1 MTLAER
7 IAARLSG
14 LQTDRYMFGLF
25 GDDRMGEGGFG
36 KLQILGKTK
45 HVTRCQNCGRA
56 GLKHAVVCAVV
67 GDDGHPTNQYYYFG
81 SDCAAKLAG
90 KAEKDV
96 EAEAEHQESSGRPRM
111 KSIKSPKPNEGQME
125 LSLRFAAAWQA
136 HVERYARV
144 KPTQGQGAFDFDA
157 LSSAPQATPSSSVGS
172 ASVTSEPPALPS
184 KGKQMG
190 LFDQPQATS
199 PAAAIAKKSMDFGRK
214 VEVAPKT
221 RLGHEL
227 KQNSRGKWAWFL
239 DGKQKTGA
247 YSTQEQAMKSPEMEA
262 KEYLAD
268 AAAQRILEQ
277 EHGYAEAND
286 KDFLESHKLWG
297 HLSDSEIQQMIERDT
312 SSAKSLQNER
322 EFNGM
327 GGRRSGP
334 AMANQGAVEA
344 FEVAR
349 QAQRYLD
356 ERKKRTAGD
365 SDKENHS
372 LSDEAREL
380 NERVNR
386 LVERYSEAGELQ
398 PGLKGQ
404 QDNHPHWETPEFK
417 SWFGQSK
424 AVQPT
429 GKPLRVFHG
438 SKRPDRIG
446 SEFKANRATSGP
458 MSFFTDDPDIASS
471 YATGKQDTSLQMPE
485 SYAGW
490 FKYKPRGSRGHV
502 SLDHAWYHLPQEQ
515 RQAALERLPHVN
527 QDEDGNIS
535 HKHGQGTVAGDWDW
549 YLKREG
555 QGNPIKAART
565 IWLDSGHLFNNEDR
579 FLEVLKHAG
588 IDTSNFHYE
597 SPWHEQPGV
606 HAAWLSIQN
615 PLDTANIPDQ
625 VHDALHAAG
634 RLKRGKIGSGAD
646 QWDKR
651 HVSGRDW
658 LQRLAEDKQNGTAH
672 AWTSIPDW
680 ATKTL
685 KSLGYDGIK
694 DMGGKYGGPKHS
706 VWIPFGPH
714 QIKSAMGNRGTFN
727 SSSKK
732 ITYGAGG
739 LVERYSAGGHD
750 ERHIAVGK
758 RFGIPPE
765 AVKSALETHPDE
777 LAKRDEYMPPSSG
790 RESAVGPTSDHPQ
803 HPIGTAKI
811 DLMRHK
817 AGESD
822 DAYVE
827 YLREFNPAELVTS
840 EAEDGVT
847 KSPSFGKYVE
857 WAKAGQQ
864 PPPISVFSK
873 PGGKMVSTNR
883 RRVLAAQQAGSKSI
897 VGWHGVDNPETGL
910 PLKYG
915 DLKRAFAEAAKQ
927 NSLLDSQGQGL
938 LFSRT
943 GQTQRGL
950 FGDDYEAK
958 PLGKQESD
966 LPKPP
971 EPIKQHKPK
980 PGQQSLFSAVADAMG
995 VSVERYGST
1004 IRHGK
1009 YSVTKGDDGLWYHF
1023 LHGKNGLQYGSLV
1036 GFNSV
1041 KEAMRDAVKR
1051 AKPPA
1056 MRQVAEGPAKGNW
1069 EIVPNQPE
1077 DKGLPSQPS
1086 NSAGK
1091 PQEPQDKSMFSA
1103 VAGAMGVRV
1112 ERYTGSDAGKPKQS
1126 FFGKAIG
1133 GLSKMIESGGD
1144 AIDAGVN
1151 KLLGSNQGSGSS
1163 LTGNKT
1169 SVGGGKPVKPAMPK
1183 PVASAGIKPPPPPKP
1198 ITSVAGSVSAS
1209 TPTGKLAAPPVA
1221 IKAPPP
1227 PAVKSGRAPLTA
1239 NPLASATAKAPD
1251 PSPLTSKSS
1260 SDAVEPIAA
1269 SHKGGG
1275 LRAPKEHGQANRNHA
1290 DEFVDQIN
1298 FLHGEAELPAEFRT
1312 YFGDSKLES
1321 QSQHGITGE
1330 KQLKVK
1336 SQNGMGLKEGR
1347 GYRVMAHNSARDASG
1362 KRIDENT
1369 NALYYKDNSDF
1380 VMTKSGHMLVKGT
1393 DPDGRAAY
1401 IAEIPPE
1408 HVAKY
1413 KPKLIAAFN
1422 KRRQQTKQMFS
1433 AVAGALGASVE
1444 RFSAEQSLN
1453 EQPSAPKY
1461 DFSRAILNGMSR
1473 KLKSQGFDVRGSG
1486 DVKQL
1491 LGRGHVFK
1499 DGEFTHDAWK
1509 NAYHAAAGSVDKRK
1523 QTKQN
1528 QADVRKLMPNVNWE
1542 VVNSLKPTHN
1552 HRVAGYIHP
1561 KGHLLDLSGG
1571 DPTGRTRGEDHRIVG
1586 GYEAIEEL
1594 GAHHGWIRYMPEA
1607 GGLEL
1612 RKQPTPAQ
1620 VRQIQRLINIHNG
1633 QIYLDLHD
1641 GIGERNSPED
1651 YERSDRSYRQ
1661 PRRKWSGEF
1670 RPGAKASRILNA
1682 IKQFYAGQEP
1692 PLTIRDQ
1699 FASKAAVS
1707 RFSAQAGD
1715 HQGLLERYAAKQA
1728 ASLWFLKSRELLKQ
1742 KMGQHAPASQVLAML
1757 KNNQISPEE
1766 LEWTGLENHLRSKGN
1781 SPVSQQELHDLIG
1794 KFGVEESVLGDE
1806 VTREKLSKSHRKAL
1820 QAVENA
1826 SMVEWN
1832 PNDYTLGEYL
1842 LNMDRVLRRDAQNG
1856 DNSVLPALNAVKMLK
1871 KAHGESRWGKY
1882 ASHSLPGGEN
1892 YREMLLKL
1900 PESKAGIEDWYKT
1913 VFVPETKE
1921 ENPGYEPP
1929 STFAGYDA
1937 NAKEDLSGM
1946 YQRWAKGKGSA
1957 GYLSRHWDDPNV
1969 LAHIRYKDYVGPDG
1983 KKHLHIDEI
1992 QSDWHQAGRKQ
2003 GYGHADKTAGLSRE
2017 EMGRQY
2023 EEHVG
2028 YNPIEDDPDMSDDE
2042 LRELLQGHHEEA
2054 GSTHVPN
2061 APFKKNWHMLAMKR
2075 MLHHAAA
2082 NGYDRV
2088 TWTPGEEHA
2097 DRSRL
2102 DRHLESIHYN
2112 PKSKLLLAYG
2122 HDGGGS
2128 ILNGKVQ
2135 DGKFYSPNSHPQ
2147 LHGKNLQEIFGH
2159 DIADKI
2165 QNSKWPWSGG
2175 EHHDYKVVL
2184 KGDDLRV
2191 NHSGMRK
2198 FYDQMLPA
2206 DTNKLIKRHGGKV
2219 GQFDLHLLDHSDDG
2233 GFETKPPRTI
2243 KVHGFDITPSMKA
2256 EATSGKGQ
2264 SMFSVYEEPGLHIER
2279 YEQETPGLQPRFRIG
2294 AGEQRLSEQFVKIPS
2309 TKPPAIFAILGKAA
2323 GMVGKAAV
2331 GMKGVAAKAGDKMLG
2346 AIQPSADKL
2355 ADKIGG
2361 AAESLDRKG
2370 QAAMSKVGLATKP
2383 QQAPVKPVT
2392 QGVKAGAPVMLSQ
2405 PHDIHGNGRQLIPQG
2420 TQGKYIR
2427 PHSEPGHAIV
2437 EVNGIQHVIPT
2448 KSLTYSAQHTDHKAI
2463 EKHKQNQVEQAQ
2475 KQKLLTA
2482 RQRAEAVPEGVDSTP
2497 QERGLVS
2504 SHELQAGDI
2513 IEHRTPGLP
2522 PHGRV
2527 VEVNPKTHEVTID
2540 LALRSPGSPDGI
2552 ATVGRRM
2559 TIPGYDK
2566 LAQNGGTVSKQFET
2580 SRVPDEAR
2588 PIGQRKEYQEMLAG
2602 AKAIGLNDDAAHE
2615 MAMQAWDQSQAK
2627 LNPNPKSAPAQVQN
2641 APVQPAA
2648 QAASQPK
2655 PRHHVSSLQV
2665 GDTIRLLSG
2674 PESQV
2679 NLRYLGP
2686 GSRKGFVTVEHPQR
2700 GKQEIPVRSA
2710 GLRVPGKA
2718 KAAKPEQVAAPQE
2731 QGSNPDR
2738 PRNHVSNLQKGD
2750 VLRHLSGD
2758 QKGQNVRFVRRSD
2771 KPGQVI
2777 VNTPERGDHELPATS
2792 LGLYSPASLSWYTKA
2807 HARNILEQNE
2817 SMEPR
2822 DAIRLAR
2829 LARGNRRAPQPH
2841 QVPRSE
2847 FAQYRHGML
2856 AKDKQGNGFLLY
2868 GGNRYP
2874 LTSAEF
2880 DGNKL
2885 ISDPVKI
2892 RERIHLEQIKAI
2904 ASKDPA
2910 AVPSRVRAEYEH
2922 QWPKFTGSSAFAK
2935 SGGVQPQ
2942 RSSRKNQPNEGQ
2954 LNLLPGPSILQ
2965 PSMEAGRRAQK
2976 IINARGVEDERE
2988 IDTEID
2994 PNRPQAQI
3002 DRREAANRAFME
3014 ASAAKFNENRPA
3026 GGPAASPPPNQ
3037 PAAAAPAPPSVR
3049 HLTRSFKGAIKQ
3061 FHDEKQRDL
3070 YDYAMND
3077 SKRASM
3083 NSKNLKLHEG
3093 KLKNLADL
3101 HFGGNQDAAHLESL
3115 QTLGHVLRHMAGSS
3129 QGEHRVI
3136 PPLGV
3141 EPAKPEPAP
3150 AAAPKQKLDT
3160 SIKKAIVE
3168 ARNSDAG
3175 GKHRV
3180 EHEILRTL
3188 PFDASEF
3195 DPEVLPQIV
3204 QMVKDHIGEFHA
3216 PKRMEAE
3223 KLASAWSNARARM
3236 GIGSDKRKSDAR
3248 KLIQLMRNGEID
3260 ASSKKLKNM
3269 DLIAEGLR
3277 NDFPNHFSKDPQV
3290 RDSQV
3295 IDFLASNAPT
3305 IPQAHDWDLVKD
3317 FWKSLEPGYIEGLRA
3332 IAQGAPFNRSEWGNL
3347 ARHMAPPDDYG
3358 DALNTQDFSASGHS
3372 FTQRFSAVWSAGVTR
3387 EKIKDSAAATAT
3399 SAGIPSRQVQA

>member
-1 MTLAER
+1 
-7 IAARLSG
+7 
-14 LQTDRYMFGLF
+14 
-25 GDDRMGEGGFG
+25 
-36 KLQILGKTK
+36 
-45 HVTRCQNCGRA
+45 
-56 GLKHAVVCAVV
+56 
-67 GDDGHPTNQYYYFG
+67 
-81 SDCAAKLAG
+81 
-90 KAEKDV
+90 
-96 EAEAEHQESSGRPRM
+96 
-111 KSIKSPKPNEGQME
+111 
-125 LSLRFAAAWQA
+125 
-136 HVERYARV
+136 
-144 KPTQGQGAFDFDA
+144 
-157 LSSAPQATPSSSVGS
+157 
-172 ASVTSEPPALPS
+172 
-184 KGKQMG
+184 MG
-190 LFDQPQATS
+190 LFDQPQATAPAAKPASDWDEKKHPRWDAGDKQHHGGQFS
-199 PAAAIAKKSMDFGRK
+199 PKQAEESAEKTAPFDFAAIVKEARAKGQNIHAAAREAGVPSTHENKRALMKAANDLPPEEPKVGPGQARGQAKFNEARAKEERPAEPDPASESKGSGEPAAPATAGERVAAAIAKKSMDFGRK
-214 VEVAPKT
+214 VEVRKDRAKKLGPRAKT
-221 RLGHEL
+221 EEPVEQVEGWAKRYAIARIDYSRDKSEEGKYAIYDTRTKSRWNAMGH
-227 KQNSRGKWAWFL
+227 R
-239 DGKQKTGA
+239 
-247 YSTQEQAMKSPEMEA
+247 QATSKLFDSEAEA
-262 KEYLAD
+262 K
-268 AAAQRILEQ
+268 AALP
-277 EHGYAEAND
+277 
-286 KDFLESHKLWG
+286 LL
-297 HLSDSEIQQMIERDT
+297 
-312 SSAKSLQNER
+312 
-322 EFNGM
+322 
-327 GGRRSGP
+327 
-334 AMANQGAVEA
+334 
-344 FEVAR
+344 EVAR
-349 QAQRYLD
+349 NHGVYRSQDGNSYEIRRKFDRHSALVKGGFGSRDEAELHMATNPREVINHKFPSYETYQYLTEVKREGPERRKGEVNERDFREAFNPGGAVFGNWMSNKDGVAAFHHAHDSLHDLADVLEIHPQQVSLDGDLVYGFGAAGSGGKNAARAHYEPAQRLINLTKMSGAGSLAHEWWHALDHFIAKHHGLDGHTAVGRKARHMTGDEGLKKAVTDLHHALHNTAEDRVIEAHDKVQDEKEAKRLQFRAEARQKAIEDNHRIPYAESVQDYLHNIKFD
-356 ERKKRTAGD
+356 RDRTAEWKKKKVKPELLKEFDELEAKIAAGDHGEEVYVPSKSKWGLGTTTYANLKALDDVHKKITGRSFLVRDNGNDIYHQFKIDKAKAQEKAARTARAGQTERVFRPSTFSREAAELDRSRASSYYTLPEEMGARAFEAYIADKLNEKGIRSDYLIGKGKTNNAVYRAFGLPGPFPEGEERKQINEAF
-365 SDKENHS
+365 DKLLTEVRKHLRKPEREKHS
-372 LSDEAREL
+372 LADEAREL
-380 NERVNR
+380 SERASR
-386 LVERYSEAGELQ
+386 LIERYSEAGELQ

-471 YATGKQDTSLQMPE
+471 YATGKQDTSLQMPG

-490 FKYKPRGSRGHV
+490 FKYKPQGSRGHV

-535 HKHGQGTVAGDWDW
+535 HKHGQGTVVGDWDW

-555 QGNPIKAART
+555 QGNPIKAARA
-565 IWLDSGHLFNNEDR
+565 IWLDSGALFNDEHR

-634 RLKRGKIGSGAD
+634 RLKRGKTGSGAD

-739 LVERYSAGGHD
+739 LVERYSAGHGFEELLARAAKYTQKGQGYNRNIHASANRV
-750 ERHIAVGK
+750 ESMLAEGRHK
-758 RFGIPPE
+758 E
-765 AVKSALETHPDE
+765 AAHWADE
-777 LAKRDEYMPPSSG
+777 LKLRLDGLEPKPS
-790 RESAVGPTSDHPQ
+790 
-803 HPIGTAKI
+803 
-811 DLMRHK
+811 
-817 AGESD
+817 
-822 DAYVE
+822 
-827 YLREFNPAELVTS
+827 AE
-840 EAEDGVT
+840 
-847 KSPSFGKYVE
+847 P
-857 WAKAGQQ
+857 
-864 PPPISVFSK
+864 
-873 PGGKMVSTNR
+873 
-883 RRVLAAQQAGSKSI
+883 
-897 VGWHGVDNPETGL
+897 
-910 PLKYG
+910 
-915 DLKRAFAEAAKQ
+915 AKQ

-1023 LHGKNGLQYGSLV
+1023 LHGKNGLQYASLV

-1051 AKPPA
+1051 VKPPA

-1086 NSAGK
+1086 SSAGK

-1103 VAGAMGVRV
+1103 VA
-1112 ERYTGSDAGKPKQS
+1112 S
-1126 FFGKAIG
+1126 
-1133 GLSKMIESGGD
+1133 
-1144 AIDAGVN
+1144 
-1151 KLLGSNQGSGSS
+1151 
-1163 LTGNKT
+1163 
-1169 SVGGGKPVKPAMPK
+1169 
-1183 PVASAGIKPPPPPKP
+1183 
-1198 ITSVAGSVSAS
+1198 
-1209 TPTGKLAAPPVA
+1209 
-1221 IKAPPP
+1221 
-1227 PAVKSGRAPLTA
+1227 
-1239 NPLASATAKAPD
+1239 
-1251 PSPLTSKSS
+1251 
-1260 SDAVEPIAA
+1260 
-1269 SHKGGG
+1269 
-1275 LRAPKEHGQANRNHA
+1275 
-1290 DEFVDQIN
+1290 
-1298 FLHGEAELPAEFRT
+1298 
-1312 YFGDSKLES
+1312 
-1321 QSQHGITGE
+1321 
-1330 KQLKVK
+1330 
-1336 SQNGMGLKEGR
+1336 
-1347 GYRVMAHNSARDASG
+1347 
-1362 KRIDENT
+1362 
-1369 NALYYKDNSDF
+1369 
-1380 VMTKSGHMLVKGT
+1380 
-1393 DPDGRAAY
+1393 
-1401 IAEIPPE
+1401 
-1408 HVAKY
+1408 
-1413 KPKLIAAFN
+1413 
-1422 KRRQQTKQMFS
+1422 
-1433 AVAGALGASVE
+1433 ALGASVE
-1444 RFSAEQSLN
+1444 RYQNSIEEWTKQTEAEHPEAANLFASERDNAIHLHNIEINKANRGKGIGSQIVAKLQAYAQKKQKPITLEAVPEPGKKGALNRFYKSVGFQKPGRRRDYSLPAGHTHIWRPETEN
-1453 EQPSAPKY
+1453 HSVGESVERYAVKGLMAGAAGPAQARPKVTKIASHA
-1461 DFSRAILNGMSR
+1461 DLPPIPEGMTRATHFFQDANLAQQFNT
-1473 KLKSQGFDVRGSG
+1473 GSHF
-1486 DVKQL
+1486 KY
-1491 LGRGHVFK
+1491 GRGLLSSTTDGFSSNEHVHGLMKTGMNGAFDRK
-1499 DGEFTHDAWK
+1499 SFGNFVAVMDIPHQEYKSRGRM
-1509 NAYHAAAGSVDKRK
+1509 HAE
-1523 QTKQN
+1523 T
-1528 QADVRKLMPNVNWE
+1528 
-1542 VVNSLKPTHN
+1542 
-1552 HRVAGYIHP
+1552 
-1561 KGHLLDLSGG
+1561 
-1571 DPTGRTRGEDHRIVG
+1571 
-1586 GYEAIEEL
+1586 
-1594 GAHHGWIRYMPEA
+1594 PE
-1607 GGLEL
+1607 
-1612 RKQPTPAQ
+1612 
-1620 VRQIQRLINIHNG
+1620 IHNSKITG
-1633 QIYLDLHD
+1633 YYNR
-1641 GIGERNSPED
+1641 E
-1651 YERSDRSYRQ
+1651 
-1661 PRRKWSGEF
+1661 SGEF
-1670 RPGAKASRILNA
+1670 HHNPGYNPSLIKQNIGPVPSKNLTNRPLPLPFSSQPAPQLNDEKASSSSPA
-1682 IKQFYAGQEP
+1682 I
-1692 PLTIRDQ
+1692 DVWS
-1699 FASKAAVS
+1699 ASYHSSV
-1707 RFSAQAGD
+1707 
-1715 HQGLLERYAAKQA
+1715 ERYAAKQA
-1728 ASLWFLKSRELLKQ
+1728 ASPWFLKSRELLKQ

-1794 KFGVEESVLGDE
+1794 KFRIEEKVLG
-1806 VTREKLSKSHRKAL
+1806 RAHLFEKYKKKGFSAKEHSHYGWL
-1820 QAVENA
+1820 I
-1826 SMVEWN
+1826 
-1832 PNDYTLGEYL
+1832 
-1842 LNMDRVLRRDAQNG
+1842 LNQ
-1856 DNSVLPALNAVKMLK
+1856 
-1871 KAHGESRWGKY
+1871 HGEGVGSTKNGKTPDE
-1882 ASHSLPGGEN
+1882 ALKDWTTHVGGKQDEIPKHENWSVPGGEN
-1892 YREMLLKL
+1892 YQEMLLKL
-1900 PESKAGIEDWYKT
+1900 PESKTGIEDWYKT
-1913 VFVPETKE
+1913 VFVPEAKE

-1937 NAKEDLSGM
+1937 NAKEGLAEM
-1946 YQRWAKGKGSA
+1946 YQRWAKGKGSG

-2028 YNPIEDDPDMSDDE
+2028 YNPIEDDPGMSDDE
-2042 LRELLQGHHEEA
+2042 LRQLLQGHYEEA
-2054 GSTHVPN
+2054 GSAHVPN

-2088 TWTPGEEHA
+2088 SWTPGAEHA
-2097 DRSRL
+2097 DRYRL
-2102 DRHLESIHYN
+2102 DKHLDSIHYFPSTGELFAN
-2112 PKSKLLLAYG
+2112 SKRKNDTVLTG
-2122 HDGGGS
+2122 EV
-2128 ILNGKVQ
+2128 K
-2135 DGKFYSPNSHPQ
+2135 DGKFHSAYHPEM
-2147 LHGKNLQEIFGH
+2147 HGKHLHEIFGH

-2184 KGDDLRV
+2184 KGDDLKIG
-2191 NHSGMRK
+2191 HSGMRK

-2219 GQFDLHLLDHSDDG
+2219 GQFDLHLPDYSDGG
-2233 GFETKPPRTI
+2233 GFETKPAQVM

-2256 EATSGKGQ
+2256 EAASGKGQ

-2309 TKPPAIFAILGKAA
+2309 TKPPAIFGILGKAA

-2355 ADKIGG
+2355 AGKIGG
-2361 AAESLDRKG
+2361 ATESLDRKG

-2383 QQAPVKPVT
+2383 QQTPVKPVT

-2420 TQGKYIR
+2420 TQGKYIG
-2427 PHSEPGHAIV
+2427 PHSEPGHAVV
-2437 EVNGIQHVIPT
+2437 EVNGIQHIIPT

-2463 EKHKQNQVEQAQ
+2463 EKHKQNQVEQAK
-2475 KQKLLTA
+2475 KQKSLTA

-2497 QERGLVS
+2497 QEQGLVS

-2522 PHGRV
+2522 PRGRV

-2566 LAQNGGTVSKQFET
+2566 LAKNGGTVSKQFET

-2641 APVQPAA
+2641 APARPAA
-2648 QAASQPK
+2648 QAAAQPK

-2686 GSRKGFVTVEHPQR
+2686 GSRKGFVTVDHPQR
-2700 GKQEIPVRSA
+2700 GKQEIPVKSA

-2718 KAAKPEQVAAPQE
+2718 KAAKPEQVSAPQE

-2777 VNTPERGDHELPATS
+2777 VNTPEKGDHELPATS
-2792 LGLYSPASLSWYTKA
+2792 LGLYSQASLSWYTKA
-2807 HARNILEQNE
+2807 HARNILGQNE

-2847 FAQYRHGML
+2847 FAQYQHGML

-2885 ISDPVKI
+2885 IGDPVKI

-2942 RSSRKNQPNEGQ
+2942 RSSRKNQPNAGQ

-3014 ASAAKFNENRPA
+3014 ASAARFNENRPA
-3026 GGPAASPPPNQ
+3026 GGPAVSQPPNQ
-3037 PAAAAPAPPSVR
+3037 PAAAAPAPPSVSSPAQEEKTPLWQ
-3049 HLTRSFKGAIKQ
+3049 LTRPFKMGRNEVNVQ
-3061 FHDEKQRDL
+3061 FDSAKQRDL
-3070 YDYAMND
+3070 HDYA
-3077 SKRASM
+3077 ASVANARSFSGKAGRGRP
-3083 NSKNLKLHEG
+3083 NSAQQQQA
-3093 KLKNLADL
+3093 KLKAIADA
-3101 HFGGNQDAAHLESL
+3101 HFGGNMDAAHQEAL
-3115 QTLGHVLRHMAGSS
+3115 QVRAHVKSHMAGAKD
-3129 QGEHRVI
+3129 GEHRVI

-3141 EPAKPEPAP
+3141 EAAKQETP
-3150 AAAPKQKLDT
+3150 AAQPKQKLQA
-3160 SIKKAIVE
+3160 SIGKAIVE

-3175 GKHRV
+3175 GKHRI
-3180 EHEILRTL
+3180 EHEILRSM
-3188 PFDASEF
+3188 PVEAEAFH
-3195 DPEVLPQIV
+3195 PEVLPQVV
-3204 QMVKDHIGEFHA
+3204 QMIKDHIGEFHA
-3216 PKRMEAE
+3216 PRRMEAE
-3223 KLASAWSNARARM
+3223 KLANAWQNARVKM
-3236 GIGSDKRKSDAR
+3236 GVGRDERKADAR
-3248 KLIQLMRNGEID
+3248 KKLEQLRNGEID
-3260 ASSKKLKNM
+3260 AGSKQLKHM
-3269 DLIAEGLR
+3269 DLIGDHLR
-3277 NDFPNHFSKDPQV
+3277 KHFPNRFSEDEGDRNMQV
-3290 RDSQV
+3290 V
-3295 IDFLASNAPT
+3295 EFLAGDRPR
-3305 IPQAHDWDLVKD
+3305 IPQPHDSDLIEK
-3317 FWKSLEPGYIEGLRA
+3317 FWKSLEPGYEAWLA
-3332 IAQGAPFNRSEWGNL
+3332 EVANGAPFNREEWGGL
-3347 ARHMAPPDDYG
+3347 HSHMPPPDDWEVN
-3358 DALNTQDFSASGHS
+3358 DFNHFSASGDS
-3372 FTQRFSAVWSAGVTR
+3372 IAERFSAVWSAGVTR